1 MLTVLRPD
9 HKINYEAEL
18 AALPYCPLVQR
29 LGHLPLEQAIGVR
42 IPGGQPNSSANAG
55 AQCALAPDGAIPSK
69 LNHRQLIE
77 PPIIL

>member
-42 IPGGQPNSSANAG
+42 IPGGQPDSSQNTG
-55 AQCALAPDGAIPSK
+55 AHRTRAENLTIPS
-69 LNHRQLIE
+69 N
-77 PPIIL
+77 